1 MSRDSI
7 TLMNDPQ
14 RISVISAIRWWS
26 LMVVMT
32 VGIVDIT
39 PAQCVIDAEPM
50 GLSLTDTHVVM
61 DGNWA
66 AISDGITIEVLNR
79 DTGVWLSHQSIDLLG
94 ATLGSISLDGNDL
107 VVGLAG
113 EIRFFSFDGLSWNQ
127 SSIISG
133 VGAGLIDPSW
143 GSVLDHSGDLLAVG
157 ASATDEIYFYTRV
170 FDGAGAS
177 SWISAG
183 TVAGTLGSGLGT
195 TVSMSGNFVSV
206 TAPAVSEVLTYEYQ
220 GIATNQWLLDVTH
233 PLAGGVGT
241 SISLGQSAGELRL
254 LLPSGLGANIFL
266 RGATG
271 WAPESAFIF
280 TALVDRR
287 LELSG
292 DHALV
297 TTDCGLRLF
306 SRSATGWN
314 SGFRIET
321 VNAVDPCLLVP
332 GGSNAKPL
340 ALSGSSAMFVSQVGT
355 QFLASLVFT
364 DCNGNGVLDSCDLA
378 VGIPDCDGNGVPDSC
393 DFATGLVDCNN
404 NNILD
409 PCEIVQGFS
418 ADCNGN
424 GVPDSCDLAA
434 GMDCNGNSLVDSCEI
449 DAGDVSD
456 CNLNSIPDT
465 CDALAGTPYDTT
477 PPEIAGMPADI
488 TITIGSGLCD
498 SAATWTAPTASDTC
512 SLTTISSSHNS
523 GDLFASG
530 VTTVIYTATD
540 EVGNV
545 TELSFLVTVLEPDA
559 PFFISVPGTINAAAD
574 PLSCSTAVT
583 WSPPFALDTNNCSF
597 PTITSDFLSGDIF
610 QMGATTVTVTA
621 TDASGN
627 AVQSSFVVNVVDS
640 SAPTIEQLPDM
651 VISTQPTTCLGAAIW
666 AEPQVTDC
674 SSFFV
679 TSTSSSP
686 ALITIAGRVV
696 TYSAVDAGGNSSQ
709 MSFSIT
715 LIDDTPPTL
724 TGVPGSVTM
733 VPPVGTC
740 GATLDWNLPVAF
752 DGCGV
757 VSLVSGFEPPATFG
771 VGSTTVTYTASDTSG
786 NETTQSFT
794 VEVLDIDFPVFIS
807 SPGFTEVAAVGTEC
821 SAVVT
826 WVEPVAVDCTSVT
839 MTSSHLSGSVF
850 PIGSHQ
856 VTYTATDPLGRAS
869 TIAFTVSVVDVTAPT
884 LVGAP
889 ADMTVTT
896 NPTECTAVASWPQPT
911 ASDSCSTA
919 VLTTNVEPGT
929 ALPVGV
935 TAVTYTV
942 TDDSLNTVLHT
953 FFVTVMDAAAPVF
966 DITMADVQSGT
977 NLGICAAQVFWTE
990 PVISDDCTAPTVVK
1004 SHPQGAFLDLGT
1016 TTVTYTATDGG
1027 GNSTSQSFN
1036 ITVADVEAPG
1046 FFQMPAD
1053 QIQACLPG
1061 ECTAAVTW
1069 THPLVLDH
1077 CEAVTFQVSNNPGDI
1092 FPLGDTVVTYTSAD
1106 SLLNESS
1113 QSFTVT
1119 VVDQEVPF
1127 FTSTL
1132 PDINLPIEA
1141 GLCTAQAT
1149 WVDPT
1154 AEDLCGTV
1162 TLGSSHPSGF
1172 LFNIG
1177 TTPVIYTCTDESGN
1191 TSTLS
1196 FNVTVADIENPQILT
1211 MPQSFSIGT
1220 QADSCTGIPTWTE
1233 PSVLDC
1239 DSVTLVSTHD
1249 SGAALPLGDTVVTY
1263 TATDVTGNQ
1272 TNMSFTVTVADG
1284 VSPQFTSVPANLIAT
1299 TQPGSCGAG
1308 VSWAEAVALDHCSSV
1323 AISYDPPQGAT
1334 FPRGISVVTVTALDQ
1349 DLNSSSA
1356 TFTVEIIDNEN
1367 PVQVSGPPAQVI
1379 LANPA
1384 GTCQVA
1390 GAWEVPAFSDN
1401 CTTNLS
1407 VTSTHQPGDLL
1418 PIGETLVTYTCQDEG
1433 LNQVET
1439 SFSVVVVDTTAP
1451 TIDSMPLDIEV
1462 TTAFDSC
1469 QAVATWGLP
1478 QASDCSEF
1486 TIATDVASGT
1496 TFGIGIHIVNFSFT
1510 DVHGNVSADSILVRI
1525 LDGETP
1531 LILGSLPDITID
1543 TGAGSCLVTA
1553 IWPEPTTTDCTTSAL
1568 ESNFSSG
1575 ASFEVGTT
1583 TVVYTATD
1591 SAGNQS
1597 STSFDVTV
1605 LDATPPVIVTMPP
1618 DMTLDSPVGACEV
1631 VATWA
1636 EPEATDCVSSLF
1648 SSDIANGSLFPIG
1661 TTPVTYTA
1669 IDPVGNSSSATFTV
1683 TVLDVEAPQIVTMPA
1698 SITVDST
1705 PGSCT
1710 GLASWVPA
1718 TASDCSTISS
1728 IESSHVSGSEFSLGT
1743 TTVTYTAADIHGNS
1757 SSDTFQVTVFDAE
1770 APSITEVPANLVV
1783 DNSPGLCSAPATWLS
1798 PSFNDCSSVL
1808 MTSDFS
1814 SGASFP
1820 VGTSQ
1825 VTYTAVD
1832 ANGNSSQ
1839 ASFEVLV
1846 LDVEEP
1852 FFVNVAAQLSFSITP
1867 GECVGIATW
1876 APAQAGDFCGTA
1888 TVTSSHPPGT
1898 VFPLGDSQVTHTATD
1913 ESGNSITQITQIT
1926 ILDDEAPVLSGMPL
1940 DIILDAPTG
1949 KCSVVATWAAPST
1962 TDCTAVTLVGSQ
1974 TPGELFAIGV
1984 HSVTYTAT
1992 DLQGNV
1998 AEQSFTVTVLDIDG
2012 PVIADLPLD
2021 QLLSNESG
2029 SCGVTATWIEATAS
2043 DCSDLESLVS
2053 STANGSFLAP
2063 GLTVVTYTAT
2073 DVHGNQSQAS
2083 FNIEVVDDVGPTI
2096 SDLQGMI
2103 SSNSSPGQCGSSV
2116 FWPEP
2121 TVTDDC
2127 GVATIQSSAAVGSF
2141 FPVGESVVTYTA
2153 TDVHGN
2159 STTAEMQVVVSDV
2172 EAPQAVNLPGP
2183 IVTNPEAATCTATV
2197 IWASID
2203 YIDNCSDVTVNTSLP
2218 SGSNLPVGVTEVLV
2232 TATDA
2237 SGNTTTD
2244 TFTITVEECTSDFVR
2259 GDANDDGVI
2268 DITDAVVI
2276 IGYIFQG
2283 LQFTC
2288 LDALDDNDDGVVDI
2302 SDAIYHF
2309 GVLFT
2314 GGLPPPPPFDQCGI
2328 DPTEDSL
2335 ICDLYQSCP

>member
-1 MSRDSI
+1 
-7 TLMNDPQ
+7 
-14 RISVISAIRWWS
+14 
-26 LMVVMT
+26 
-32 VGIVDIT
+32 
-39 PAQCVIDAEPM
+39 
-50 GLSLTDTHVVM
+50 
-61 DGNWA
+61 
-66 AISDGITIEVLNR
+66 
-79 DTGVWLSHQSIDLLG
+79 
-94 ATLGSISLDGNDL
+94 
-107 VVGLAG
+107 
-113 EIRFFSFDGLSWNQ
+113 
-127 SSIISG
+127 
-133 VGAGLIDPSW
+133 
-143 GSVLDHSGDLLAVG
+143 
-157 ASATDEIYFYTRV
+157 
-170 FDGAGAS
+170 
-177 SWISAG
+177 
-183 TVAGTLGSGLGT
+183 
-195 TVSMSGNFVSV
+195 
-206 TAPAVSEVLTYEYQ
+206 
-220 GIATNQWLLDVTH
+220 
-233 PLAGGVGT
+233 
-241 SISLGQSAGELRL
+241 
-254 LLPSGLGANIFL
+254 
-266 RGATG
+266 
-271 WAPESAFIF
+271 
-280 TALVDRR
+280 
-287 LELSG
+287 
-292 DHALV
+292 
-297 TTDCGLRLF
+297 
-306 SRSATGWN
+306 
-314 SGFRIET
+314 
-321 VNAVDPCLLVP
+321 
-332 GGSNAKPL
+332 
-340 ALSGSSAMFVSQVGT
+340 
-355 QFLASLVFT
+355 
-364 DCNGNGVLDSCDLA
+364 
-378 VGIPDCDGNGVPDSC
+378 
-393 DFATGLVDCNN
+393 
-404 NNILD
+404 
-409 PCEIVQGFS
+409 
-418 ADCNGN
+418 
-424 GVPDSCDLAA
+424 
-434 GMDCNGNSLVDSCEI
+434 
-449 DAGDVSD
+449 
-456 CNLNSIPDT
+456 
-465 CDALAGTPYDTT
+465 
-477 PPEIAGMPADI
+477 
-488 TITIGSGLCD
+488 
-498 SAATWTAPTASDTC
+498 
-512 SLTTISSSHNS
+512 
-523 GDLFASG
+523 
-530 VTTVIYTATD
+530 
-540 EVGNV
+540 
-545 TELSFLVTVLEPDA
+545 
-559 PFFISVPGTINAAAD
+559 
-574 PLSCSTAVT
+574 
-583 WSPPFALDTNNCSF
+583 
-597 PTITSDFLSGDIF
+597 
-610 QMGATTVTVTA
+610 
-621 TDASGN
+621 
-627 AVQSSFVVNVVDS
+627 
-640 SAPTIEQLPDM
+640 
-651 VISTQPTTCLGAAIW
+651 
-666 AEPQVTDC
+666 
-674 SSFFV
+674 
-679 TSTSSSP
+679 
-686 ALITIAGRVV
+686 
-696 TYSAVDAGGNSSQ
+696 
-709 MSFSIT
+709 
-715 LIDDTPPTL
+715 
-724 TGVPGSVTM
+724 
-733 VPPVGTC
+733 
-740 GATLDWNLPVAF
+740 
-752 DGCGV
+752 
-757 VSLVSGFEPPATFG
+757 
-771 VGSTTVTYTASDTSG
+771 
-786 NETTQSFT
+786 
-794 VEVLDIDFPVFIS
+794 
-807 SPGFTEVAAVGTEC
+807 
-821 SAVVT
+821 
-826 WVEPVAVDCTSVT
+826 
-839 MTSSHLSGSVF
+839 
-850 PIGSHQ
+850 
-856 VTYTATDPLGRAS
+856 
-869 TIAFTVSVVDVTAPT
+869 
-884 LVGAP
+884 
-889 ADMTVTT
+889 
-896 NPTECTAVASWPQPT
+896 
-911 ASDSCSTA
+911 
-919 VLTTNVEPGT
+919 
-929 ALPVGV
+929 
-935 TAVTYTV
+935 
-942 TDDSLNTVLHT
+942 
-953 FFVTVMDAAAPVF
+953 
-966 DITMADVQSGT
+966 
-977 NLGICAAQVFWTE
+977 
-990 PVISDDCTAPTVVK
+990 
-1004 SHPQGAFLDLGT
+1004 
-1016 TTVTYTATDGG
+1016 
-1027 GNSTSQSFN
+1027 
-1036 ITVADVEAPG
+1036 
-1046 FFQMPAD
+1046 
-1053 QIQACLPG
+1053 
-1061 ECTAAVTW
+1061 
-1069 THPLVLDH
+1069 
-1077 CEAVTFQVSNNPGDI
+1077 
-1092 FPLGDTVVTYTSAD
+1092 
-1106 SLLNESS
+1106 
-1113 QSFTVT
+1113 
-1119 VVDQEVPF
+1119 
-1127 FTSTL
+1127 
-1132 PDINLPIEA
+1132 
-1141 GLCTAQAT
+1141 
-1149 WVDPT
+1149 
-1154 AEDLCGTV
+1154 
-1162 TLGSSHPSGF
+1162 
-1172 LFNIG
+1172 
-1177 TTPVIYTCTDESGN
+1177 
-1191 TSTLS
+1191 
-1196 FNVTVADIENPQILT
+1196 
-1211 MPQSFSIGT
+1211 
-1220 QADSCTGIPTWTE
+1220 
-1233 PSVLDC
+1233 
-1239 DSVTLVSTHD
+1239 
-1249 SGAALPLGDTVVTY
+1249 
-1263 TATDVTGNQ
+1263 
-1272 TNMSFTVTVADG
+1272 
-1284 VSPQFTSVPANLIAT
+1284 
-1299 TQPGSCGAG
+1299 
-1308 VSWAEAVALDHCSSV
+1308 
-1323 AISYDPPQGAT
+1323 
-1334 FPRGISVVTVTALDQ
+1334 
-1349 DLNSSSA
+1349 
-1356 TFTVEIIDNEN
+1356 
-1367 PVQVSGPPAQVI
+1367 
-1379 LANPA
+1379 
-1384 GTCQVA
+1384 
-1390 GAWEVPAFSDN
+1390 
-1401 CTTNLS
+1401 
-1407 VTSTHQPGDLL
+1407 
-1418 PIGETLVTYTCQDEG
+1418 VTYTCQDEG

>member
-1 MSRDSI
+1 
-7 TLMNDPQ
+7 
-14 RISVISAIRWWS
+14 
-26 LMVVMT
+26 
-32 VGIVDIT
+32 
-39 PAQCVIDAEPM
+39 
-50 GLSLTDTHVVM
+50 
-61 DGNWA
+61 
-66 AISDGITIEVLNR
+66 
-79 DTGVWLSHQSIDLLG
+79 
-94 ATLGSISLDGNDL
+94 
-107 VVGLAG
+107 
-113 EIRFFSFDGLSWNQ
+113 
-127 SSIISG
+127 
-133 VGAGLIDPSW
+133 
-143 GSVLDHSGDLLAVG
+143 
-157 ASATDEIYFYTRV
+157 
-170 FDGAGAS
+170 
-177 SWISAG
+177 
-183 TVAGTLGSGLGT
+183 
-195 TVSMSGNFVSV
+195 
-206 TAPAVSEVLTYEYQ
+206 
-220 GIATNQWLLDVTH
+220 
-233 PLAGGVGT
+233 
-241 SISLGQSAGELRL
+241 
-254 LLPSGLGANIFL
+254 
-266 RGATG
+266 
-271 WAPESAFIF
+271 
-280 TALVDRR
+280 
-287 LELSG
+287 
-292 DHALV
+292 
-297 TTDCGLRLF
+297 
-306 SRSATGWN
+306 
-314 SGFRIET
+314 
-321 VNAVDPCLLVP
+321 
-332 GGSNAKPL
+332 
-340 ALSGSSAMFVSQVGT
+340 
-355 QFLASLVFT
+355 
-364 DCNGNGVLDSCDLA
+364 
-378 VGIPDCDGNGVPDSC
+378 
-393 DFATGLVDCNN
+393 
-404 NNILD
+404 
-409 PCEIVQGFS
+409 
-418 ADCNGN
+418 
-424 GVPDSCDLAA
+424 
-434 GMDCNGNSLVDSCEI
+434 
-449 DAGDVSD
+449 
-456 CNLNSIPDT
+456 
-465 CDALAGTPYDTT
+465 
-477 PPEIAGMPADI
+477 
-488 TITIGSGLCD
+488 
-498 SAATWTAPTASDTC
+498 
-512 SLTTISSSHNS
+512 
-523 GDLFASG
+523 
-530 VTTVIYTATD
+530 
-540 EVGNV
+540 
-545 TELSFLVTVLEPDA
+545 
-559 PFFISVPGTINAAAD
+559 
-574 PLSCSTAVT
+574 
-583 WSPPFALDTNNCSF
+583 
-597 PTITSDFLSGDIF
+597 
-610 QMGATTVTVTA
+610 
-621 TDASGN
+621 
-627 AVQSSFVVNVVDS
+627 
-640 SAPTIEQLPDM
+640 
-651 VISTQPTTCLGAAIW
+651 
-666 AEPQVTDC
+666 
-674 SSFFV
+674 
-679 TSTSSSP
+679 
-686 ALITIAGRVV
+686 
-696 TYSAVDAGGNSSQ
+696 
-709 MSFSIT
+709 
-715 LIDDTPPTL
+715 
-724 TGVPGSVTM
+724 
-733 VPPVGTC
+733 
-740 GATLDWNLPVAF
+740 
-752 DGCGV
+752 
-757 VSLVSGFEPPATFG
+757 
-771 VGSTTVTYTASDTSG
+771 
-786 NETTQSFT
+786 
-794 VEVLDIDFPVFIS
+794 
-807 SPGFTEVAAVGTEC
+807 
-821 SAVVT
+821 
-826 WVEPVAVDCTSVT
+826 
-839 MTSSHLSGSVF
+839 
-850 PIGSHQ
+850 
-856 VTYTATDPLGRAS
+856 
-869 TIAFTVSVVDVTAPT
+869 
-884 LVGAP
+884 
-889 ADMTVTT
+889 
-896 NPTECTAVASWPQPT
+896 
-911 ASDSCSTA
+911 
-919 VLTTNVEPGT
+919 
-929 ALPVGV
+929 
-935 TAVTYTV
+935 
-942 TDDSLNTVLHT
+942 LHT

-977 NLGICAAQVFWTE
+977 DLGICAAQVFWTE

-1004 SHPQGAFLDLGT
+1004 SHPQGAFFDLGT

-1036 ITVADVEAPG
+1036 ITVTDIEAPG

-1053 QIQACLPG
+1053 QIQVCLPG
-1061 ECTAAVTW
+1061 DCTAAVTW

-1191 TSTLS
+1191 TSTQS

-1486 TIATDVASGT
+1486 TMATDVASGT
-1496 TFGIGIHIVNFSFT
+1496 TLGIGTHIVNFSFT

-1618 DMTLDSPVGACEV
+1618 GMTLDSPVGACEV

-1757 SSDTFQVTVFDAE
+1757 SSDTFQVTVLDAE

-1876 APAQAGDFCGTA
+1876 DPAQAGDFCGTA

-1926 ILDDEAPVLSGMPL
+1926 ILDDEAPVLGGMPL